1 MKKSIVRLL
10 AIGMLLGGA
19 VVPSTVAN
27 DGFLSPVTTTQTAKA
42 ATTDQEQTIDFD
54 VLKTG
59 TNDASIS
66 SKYFN
71 KTAKI
76 TPNGDGTYKVTIQ
89 VEIPTI
95 ASVNILTM
103 GDQKV
108 TDSDK
113 YKDGSNTYQD
123 ISFNINDISDLNNK
137 LNSSMQ
143 ITVMGLGLM
152 KQTADFK
159 FDMST
164 LTGSSTNNDSSK
176 DTDSEKSNDTGDSS
190 NNSEEPTEQE
200 TGAKEAD
207 SEDGTA
213 VTVGNQVDTS
223 AVHYDD
229 LKDAQN
235 VGFSVLKQG
244 TTEPSVSTQYFNET
258 AKVTKND
265 DGTYKVTIQV
275 EIPSIDGK
283 DAQVDILT
291 MGDKTV
297 TESEKYTTN
306 SGQYKDISFNV
317 KNLSELD
324 KTLTSSMKIV
334 VASLGLD
341 MSPEADFKF
350 DTSNLSD
357 DKDTSATNDKG
368 NQEETN
374 PANTTNNDGK
384 GSGSTSTKGNG
395 SDSKDSQQPT
405 KTSEKE
411 TQSNKN
417 SDTTPKLQTITFDVY
432 KTGTNDK
439 SISSQY
445 FTKTDKITPNG
456 DGTYKVTIQVK
467 IPTIASVDILTMD
480 GKKVT
485 DSDEYKQGSD
495 TYQDISFNINSTS
508 DLKEPLN
515 STMKIQVF
523 GMGLMNQTADFKFD
537 MDSLE
542 TVESGDT
549 DNGSGQ
555 EDKEDDVLDP
565 TQIGEDSSSTDNN
578 SSSQEGSSVVVAD
591 PESTDSSSTSSN
603 EEEIPYQVLK
613 ADPSQGESVSTQFFT
628 GTAKVSK
635 NDDGTYKVT
644 MTLTYPTT
652 FGEQPVTIDSING
665 GSTNA
670 ADTKTYSKDGKNFM
684 DFSFNIQ
691 SKSALDELVPCTMTI
706 DVSQLGFNST
716 ESVNFKFNATS
727 SGVAGASSASGTN
740 GSGVYGSTSDW
751 PSSATSANPST
762 TNSTLPQTGNSTTTA
777 ILTAMGISVAAISA
791 VLFRNFYKAEFD
803 K

>member
-405 KTSEKE
+405 KTA
-411 TQSNKN
+411 
-417 SDTTPKLQTITFDVY
+417 
-432 KTGTNDK
+432 
-439 SISSQY
+439 
-445 FTKTDKITPNG
+445 KITPNG